1 MFNQYY
7 VICDV
12 LKPPSLTAAVRC
24 KHEGL
29 NMISSVEPLFLPVN
43 EGFKVISVGRTM
55 GYRLIDEGKIQMV
68 KVGKKSL
75 VSVASLRA
83 FAISLTSQAA

>member
-1 MFNQYY
+1 M
-7 VICDV
+7 IS
-12 LKPPSLTAAVRC
+12 PSLTAAERC

-29 NMISSVEPLFLPVN
+29 KMISSVEPLFLPLS
-43 EGFKVISVGRTM
+43 EGFKVISVGRTT
-55 GYRLIDEGKIQMV
+55 GYRLNDEGKIQMV
-68 KVGKKSL
+68 KVGNKSL